1 MSEVVCNIGPKSIST
16 RKRTGML
23 LIIIAGFVSG
33 FLIATDAPTVS
44 SLVVFP
50 LFMGGFVSLLQAARK
65 VCVYHAWKKTK
76 NMN

>member
-1 MSEVVCNIGPKSIST
+1 MSGIACNIGPSEIK
-16 RKRTGML
+16 KRQKIGFL
-23 LIIIAGFVSG
+23 LIIIAGFTSG
-33 FLIATDAPTVS
+33 FLIATDAPTLS
-44 SLVVFP
+44 RLVVFP

>member
-1 MSEVVCNIGPKSIST
+1 MSEIACNIGPKSISM

-23 LIIIAGFVSG
+23 LIIIAGFTSG

-44 SLVVFP
+44 RLVVFP
-50 LFMGGFVSLLQAARK
+50 LFMAGFVSLLQAARK